1 MNSDIRISIGF
12 LDHPKTIKL
21 KKELGWEGIESL
33 MRLWFFVA
41 QYKPDGVLSHMDAEE
56 VEIASKWNG
65 RPGLFVSTAQKLR
78 LLDHD
83 DGTFSLH
90 DWDEHNS
97 YCIHAMDRK
106 EQARKAAE
114 KRWKMRFKNAPSNA
128 DSNAPSNAPSPAP
141 VPSPVPSP
149 KKLKKDIAPT
159 VSEKRNGSKPSPPIF
174 LDDDFNWQNITE
186 AHLTTWSQAYP
197 ACDIQT
203 ELMRSALYIRA
214 HPNKRK
220 RNWERYIIGWFGRA
234 QEWGGTKGTAKS
246 SWDIDAWAAEK
257 DGVQ

>member
-78 LLDHD
+78 LLDHE

-97 YCIHAMDRK
+97 YCVHAMDRK

-114 KRWKMRFKNAPSNA
+114 KGGKCASKMLRAMLTAMLRAMPLLLLLFLLLFLLLKS
-128 DSNAPSNAPSPAP
+128 
-141 VPSPVPSP
+141 
-149 KKLKKDIAPT
+149 LKKI
-159 VSEKRNGSKPSPPIF
+159 
-174 LDDDFNWQNITE
+174 
-186 AHLTTWSQAYP
+186 
-197 ACDIQT
+197 
-203 ELMRSALYIRA
+203 
-214 HPNKRK
+214 
-220 RNWERYIIGWFGRA
+220 
-234 QEWGGTKGTAKS
+234 
-246 SWDIDAWAAEK
+246 
-257 DGVQ
+257 